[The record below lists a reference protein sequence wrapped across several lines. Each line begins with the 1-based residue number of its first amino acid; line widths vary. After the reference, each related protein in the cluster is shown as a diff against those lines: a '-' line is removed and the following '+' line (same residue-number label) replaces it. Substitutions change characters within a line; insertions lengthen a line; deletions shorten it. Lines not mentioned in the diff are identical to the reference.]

1 MFKYLKQFAFEEKD
15 RYIFMAF
22 QEENLAIVNIYIY
35 IYIYIYKVGI

>member
-35 IYIYIYKVGI
+35 TKWVYDKWIN